1 MGKMDGKQGSFNEQ
15 RQTLT
20 MTNTIQPIDIK
31 LIEKELNQDTFVRKT
46 NKLDNEIYIVNHHNS
61 PNVVREIGRLRE
73 LTFSVAGGGT
83 GKGIDLDSF
92 DTSENCYD
100 QLIVYDREAQLISS
114 GYRFIYGEKV
124 LNSGEIELSTKHYF
138 NFSDDFIKDY
148 LPYTIELGR
157 SWVHPGYQSGKSK
170 KGLFALDNL
179 WDGLGA
185 IMVNYPEMKYFFG
198 KVTMYASYNIDARN
212 ALLHFMGT
220 YFPDNEKLVIPI
232 HPINMDT
239 DLSQIK
245 ELLAGKNFDDG
256 LKALNGFLKDHGER
270 IPPLINTY
278 MKLSPTM
285 KSFGT
290 AVNPEFGGV
299 EETGILVTTADIYPE
314 KTERHLVF

>member
-1 MGKMDGKQGSFNEQ
+1 
-15 RQTLT
+15 
-20 MTNTIQPIDIK
+20 MTNTILPVGIQ
-31 LIEKELNQDTFVRKT
+31 LIEKELNENTFIRKT
-46 NKLDNEIYIVNHHNS
+46 NKLDNEIYIVNHHNA

-73 LTFSVAGGGT
+73 LTFSEAGGGT
-83 GKGIDLDSF
+83 GKEFDLDDF

-114 GYRFIYGEKV
+114 GYRFIDCSKV
-124 LNSGEIELSTKHYF
+124 LNQDNEDIALSTKHYF
-138 NFSDDFIKDY
+138 NFSDKFIREY

-157 SWVHPGYQSGKSK
+157 SWVHPDYQSRNSR

-185 IMVNYPEMKYFFG
+185 IMMNTPKMKYFFG
-198 KVTMYASYNIDARN
+198 KVTMYTTYNIDARN
-212 ALLHFMGT
+212 ALLFFMNS
-220 YFPDNEKLVIPI
+220 YFPDTENLVTPI
-232 HPINMDT
+232 HPISIDS
-239 DLSQIK
+239 DLRGIRT
-245 ELLAGKNFDDG
+245 LIHNKNFDDG
-256 LKALNGFLKDHGER
+256 LKLLNAFLKEHGER

-278 MKLSPTM
+278 MKLSPSM

-299 EETGILVTTADIYPE
+299 EETGILVTVEDIYPE

>member
-1 MGKMDGKQGSFNEQ
+1 
-15 RQTLT
+15 
-20 MTNTIQPIDIK
+20 MTNILSPISIE
-31 LIEKELNQDTFVRKT
+31 LIEQELNINTFVRKT
-46 NKLDNEIYIVNHHNS
+46 NKVNNEIYIVNYHNA
-61 PNVVREIGRLRE
+61 PNVVKEIGRLRE
-73 LTFSVAGGGT
+73 LTFSEAGGGT
-83 GKGIDLDSF
+83 GKEIDLDNF

-100 QLIVYDREAQLISS
+100 QLIVYDRENQIISS

-124 LNSGEIELSTKHYF
+124 LNGGEIELSTKDYF

-157 SWVHPGYQSGKSK
+157 SWVHPDYQAGKSK

-185 IMVNYPEMKYFFG
+185 IMVNYPDMKYFFG
-198 KVTMYASYNIDARN
+198 KVTMYSSYNVDARN
-212 ALLHFMGT
+212 ALLYFMNC
-220 YFPDNEKLVIPI
+220 YFPDNEKLVTPI
-232 HPINMDT
+232 HPIDINANLT
-239 DLSQIK
+239 QIK
-245 ELLAGKNFDDG
+245 ELLTGKNFDDG
-256 LKALNGFLKDHGER
+256 LKALNGFLKEHEER

-278 MKLSPTM
+278 MKLSPSM

-314 KTERHLVF
+314 KTERHLTF